1 MKVLV
6 PAAIAVLTG
15 WAAWTDLRRMIIPN
29 RLTVSFALG
38 GVLAHAAAE
47 GAAGLAAGCAGALAG
62 AAPLILLHAL
72 KGAGAGDVKWFAAF
86 GAWAGV
92 WPALWVFVCSVLTA
106 GGIAVF
112 LLLWRVPP
120 FRRMARNI
128 RWPWGEHPAAGR
140 NVRFPFMLAV
150 VPAVL
155 ALLVRTDG
163 LLRVKELGPGAL
175 PGFF

>member
-1 MKVLV
+1 MSVLM
-6 PAAIAVLTG
+6 PAAIVVLTG
-15 WAAWTDLRRMIIPN
+15 WAAWTDLKRMVIPN
-29 RLTVSFALG
+29 RLTISFALG

-47 GAAGLAAGCAGALAG
+47 GAAGLAAGCAGVLAG
-62 AAPLILLHAL
+62 AVPLILLHAL

-86 GAWAGV
+86 GAWAGA
-92 WPALWVFVCSVLTA
+92 WPALWVFLWSMLAA

-120 FRRMARNI
+120 FRRMARRI
-128 RWPWGEHPAAGR
+128 RWPWGAHPSAGR

-150 VPAVL
+150 GPTVL
-155 ALLVRTDG
+155 AFLVRTDG